1 MSSQTCKQ
9 SNALFSTCTCTCNY
23 MSMVSL
29 LLVFPILKLF
39 TGVI

>member
-9 SNALFSTCTCTCNY
+9 SNALFSTCTCNY